1 MTKKKV
7 LMIIETNPYMN
18 KDLSNPLYTLFKKTN
33 GFFVKRH
40 FKHSVLPLIL
50 SNINDDKHDIII
62 VAVDHYAHQLLYENE
77 IDHKTQAD
85 YIFESLNSDAEEEA
99 IDVVRN
105 MPNLIVNEDFNR
117 AVRYDSTNLWF
128 LSELG
133 LWYMLKD
140 VIKNIKTIQY
150 IIEIE
155 MPDEIFASRTGIVND
170 IVSADYGAK
179 ILYYKNDRSCTI
191 LNKTIVTGTRY
202 ALSLVTLVRHADIG
216 RFKRVSQVKATRQ
229 KVILFGNEQR
239 IGNMSISWLNELK
252 GSIDTLALGIKSEW
266 SGIYK
271 DYSIPYNLF
280 RGYESKQMR
289 KEINNKRKELKKIWN
304 GLIKDED
311 FKNSWKYEDVN
322 LWRSLE
328 LGITYYFL
336 YRFIDI
342 VRYGEIAKE
351 VIHAEKPDVVVTID
365 DRSPFGKTVNVISKS
380 LGVPTLMVQHGIV
393 ADHPIYGPICSDK
406 MAVFGHVF
414 KDALVKRGVNPDDI
428 VVTGQPRFDVLVNT
442 KYDKKWIY
450 EKLNLN
456 GEKGL
461 IVFASTDLPDDEKEL
476 TVRELC
482 AAMKQFPDKQL
493 VIKPHPSDDGA
504 MFVDLLC
511 KFNLDAI
518 VVHDYLYELLSAC
531 DLLITTWS
539 TVGLEAMILDKPI
552 IVINLMNRPDM
563 TSYVERGAA
572 IEVKKIGD
580 GIRAFEMALYDS
592 TAIENMKLNR
602 EKFLRDYAYK
612 SDGKSS
618 ERVAE
623 LIKTM
628 VDSSQIN

>member
-1 MTKKKV
+1 MIREKV
-7 LMIIETNPYMN
+7 LIIVETNPYMN
-18 KDLSNPLYTLFKKTN
+18 KIFSTSLYDTFKKIM
-33 GFFVKRH
+33 GLFLKRY

-50 SNINDDKHDIII
+50 SNIKDNRNDVTV
-62 VAVDHYAHQLLYENE
+62 VAVDHYAHQLLYENG

-85 YIFESLNSDAEEEA
+85 YVFESLNSDAEEEA
-99 IDVVRN
+99 IDFVRN
-105 MPNLIVNEDFNR
+105 IPYLITHEDFKN
-117 AVRYDSTNLWF
+117 AIHYNSTNVWF

-133 LWYMLKD
+133 FWYMFKD
-140 VIKNIKTIQY
+140 AIKDIKIIKY
-150 IIEIE
+150 IIETE
-155 MPDEIFASRTGIVND
+155 MPDQICAARTGIVND
-170 IVSADYGAK
+170 AISAFSDINISYF
-179 ILYYKNDRSCTI
+179 KNDQAYAI
-191 LNKTIVTGTRY
+191 LNKAIVTGTGY
-202 ALSLVTLVRHADIG
+202 ALSLATLVRHANIG
-216 RFKRVSQVKATRQ
+216 RFKQVPLVKTRPN
-229 KVILFGNEQR
+229 VILFGDERR

-252 GSIDTLALGIKSEW
+252 KTTDTLALGIKSEW
-266 SGIYK
+266 GNIYT
-271 DYSIPYNLF
+271 DGSIPYNIF

-304 GLIKDED
+304 GLTKDED

-342 VRYGEIAKE
+342 IRYGEITKE
-351 VIHAEKPDVVVTID
+351 VIHTEKPDVVVTID

-406 MAVFGHVF
+406 MAVFGHAF

-511 KFNLDAI
+511 KFKSDAI

-572 IEVKKIGD
+572 IEVNMPNALSGIIGQ
-580 GIRAFEMALYDS
+580 ILYDGD
-592 TAIENMKLNR
+592 TIQRIKEGRNKYIL
-602 EKFLRDYAYK
+602 DYTYR
-612 SDGKSS
+612 SDGKAS
-618 ERVAE
+618 ERVAK
-623 LIKTM
+623 LIEMM
-628 VDSSQIN
+628 VGSNQIN

>member
-191 LNKTIVTGTRY
+191 LNKSIVTGTRY

-252 GSIDTLALGIKSEW
+252 GRIDTLALGIKSEW

-328 LGITYYFL
+328 LGLTYYFL

-342 VRYGEIAKE
+342 IRYGEITKE
-351 VIHAEKPDVVVTID
+351 VIHTEKPDVVVTID

-406 MAVFGHVF
+406 MAVFGHAF

-572 IEVKKIGD
+572 IEVNMPNALSGIIGQ
-580 GIRAFEMALYDS
+580 ILYDGD
-592 TAIENMKLNR
+592 TIQRIKEGRNKYIL
-602 EKFLRDYAYK
+602 DYTYR
-612 SDGKSS
+612 SDGKAS
-618 ERVAE
+618 ERVAK
-623 LIKTM
+623 LIEMM
-628 VDSSQIN
+628 VGSNQIN

>member
-1 MTKKKV
+1 MTPRKV
-7 LMIIETNPYMN
+7 LLIVESNHYVN
-18 KDLSNPLYTLFKKTN
+18 KDISNSLYSIFKKII
-33 GFFVKRH
+33 GVFVKRH

-50 SNINDDKHDIII
+50 SNINNNKHDVTI
-62 VAVDHYAHQLLYENE
+62 VAIDYYAHQLLNENG
-77 IDHKTQAD
+77 IDHKIQAD
-85 YIFESLNSDAEEEA
+85 YIFESLNSDAEEKA
-99 IDVVRN
+99 I
-105 MPNLIVNEDFNR
+105 R
-117 AVRYDSTNLWF
+117 AVRNIPNSIVHEDFKNAIHYNSTNLWF

-133 LWYMLKD
+133 FWYMFKD
-140 VIKNIKTIQY
+140 VIKDIKIIRYIVETEAPDTI
-150 IIEIE
+150 
-155 MPDEIFASRTGIVND
+155 FVSRRGTVND
-170 IVSADYGAK
+170 TVRAFFDANISYFRE
-179 ILYYKNDRSCTI
+179 DRSYNL
-191 LNKTIVTGTRY
+191 LNKAIVTGTRY
-202 ALSLVTLVRHADIG
+202 VLSLITLIRHADIDM
-216 RFKRVSQVKATRQ
+216 FKRVSHVKTSET

-239 IGNMSISWLNELK
+239 IGNMSVSWLNELK
-252 GSIDTLALGIKSEW
+252 KTTDVLALGRKNEW
-266 SGIYK
+266 GEIYK
-271 DYSIPYNLF
+271 DNSVPYDIF
-280 RGYESKQMR
+280 KYYESKTMR
-289 KEINNKRKELKKIWN
+289 KVVNNKRKELKKQWGN
-304 GLIKDED
+304 LIKDKS
-311 FKNSWKYEDVN
+311 FKDSWKYEGVN
-322 LWRSLE
+322 IWRSIE
-328 LGITYYFL
+328 LGFTYYFMH
-336 YRFIDI
+336 RFIDI

-351 VIHAEKPDVVVTID
+351 VIHAENPDVVVTID
-365 DRSPFGKTVNVISKS
+365 DRSPFGKTVNVVSKS

-406 MAVFGHVF
+406 MAVFGHAF

-493 VIKPHPSDDGA
+493 VIKPHPSDDDA

-511 KFNLDAI
+511 KFKSDAI

-572 IEVKKIGD
+572 IEVNMPNALSGIIGQ
-580 GIRAFEMALYDS
+580 ILYDGD
-592 TAIENMKLNR
+592 TIQRIKEGRNKYIL
-602 EKFLRDYAYK
+602 DYTYR
-612 SDGKSS
+612 SDGKAS
-618 ERVAE
+618 ERVAK
-623 LIKTM
+623 LIEMM
-628 VDSSQIN
+628 VGSNQIN